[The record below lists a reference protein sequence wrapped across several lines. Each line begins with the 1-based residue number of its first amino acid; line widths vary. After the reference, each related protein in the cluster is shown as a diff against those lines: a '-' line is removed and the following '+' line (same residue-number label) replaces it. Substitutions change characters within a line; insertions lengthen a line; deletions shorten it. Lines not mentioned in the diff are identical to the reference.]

1 MTQQFQYTRL
11 EHQSQ
16 AVQSIADVFADVHFY
31 QAPRSEVN
39 PVIRPDLAHGT
50 LKANIARVREANKV
64 AIGAV
69 EVASTAS
76 PALNLDVLME
86 TGTGKTF
93 TFIETM
99 FKLHQLYGVAK
110 FVVLVPSN
118 AIRQGTLKS
127 LASTAAF
134 FAKEYNNEKISVF
147 NYSNR
152 AVEAFIHNANAG
164 ISVLVATYQ
173 SFNKDKNTIN
183 KRGVEAN
190 LFSKAKSYMEA
201 LAAIRPAI
209 IIDEPHRFVGAK
221 TVEYLAK
228 FNPLF
233 TIRFGA
239 TFKGE
244 DKKSDDDL
252 KFKNLIYTLDS
263 LEAFRQRLVKSITV
277 DTVGYAST
285 EAYALCYQEVSGKAG
300 ERVARVSYQT
310 LEGQN
315 AQVALTAKDN
325 LGERTGI
332 HYLDGYVV
340 ESVTA
345 KEVLFTNGFALPL
358 GEASSYGMLADET
371 QQLIIARAVANHFE
385 REESLFKRG
394 IKSLSLFFIDAVAK
408 YLPEGTKP
416 AAKPAVLRDWFEA
429 AYRAELA
436 RTLAKPNL
444 DVAYRAYLERS
455 AANIGAVHK
464 GYFARSHSEKG
475 EEEAIKLIL
484 EEKEKLLSFDT
495 DLRFIF
501 SMWALQEG
509 WDNPNIFTLCKLA
522 PSNSKITKL
531 QQIGRGLRLAVNQE
545 LARVT
550 TDDAAFEE
558 VNELVVIVPAS
569 EGDFVASIQSEI
581 AAHSVRRVA
590 KVFDDGV
597 LAEYGI
603 AMSTRVANRVLDA
616 LATLGVIEL
625 NDLTGKGTLR
635 IDRATYHAKRDAIL
649 ASMNAIAGITTD
661 NAAKMQ
667 QYLDAYFDGYGQ
679 VKHKSHT
686 PPDKLTV
693 NPKQYAKFKHLWD
706 NLNRD
711 AVLTYELDTPAL
723 IGSIIRK
730 IELQFDVKP
739 LGITVTTS
747 KHVEYQHRVEST
759 QATYRVTPH
768 STLRLGEFVRELANA
783 TKLSYATVA
792 RVLQTMPA
800 HKFAQIANNENR
812 ALAALKDI
820 CIWCIYELIINKVS
834 YELREVKIKTA
845 LTDTTGALL
854 ASLPASLCGKE
865 LYPLAN
871 AAVLARSLYNEHA
884 MPVDS
889 QPERDTVDESNI
901 EAITVF
907 AKLPKIN
914 IPTPVGNY
922 NPDFGYTVSRGATN
936 DLYLVVEAKGYDT
949 ENDLGKREGY
959 KIDSAKHFFAALKA
973 SGVNVSYKT
982 KLNGESLAELIAA
995 I

>member
-1 MTQQFQYTRL
+1 MPMTAQFQYTRL
-11 EHQSQ
+11 AYQAQ

-31 QAPRSEVN
+31 KAPRTETNPTISPSE
-39 PVIRPDLAHGT
+39 AHAA
-50 LKANIARVREANKV
+50 LKANIARVRDANKI

-69 EVASTAS
+69 DVATTAT

-127 LASTAAF
+127 LATTAAF
-134 FAKEYNNEKISVF
+134 FAKEYNNEKINVF

-152 AVEAFIHNANAG
+152 AVEAFIHNANAN

-239 TFKGE
+239 TFKSS
-244 DKKSDDDL
+244 DAKNNDDDL
-252 KFKNLIYTLDS
+252 KFTNLIYTLDS

-277 DTVGYAST
+277 DTVGHAST
-285 EAYALCYQEVSGKAG
+285 ADYALCYQEASGKAG
-300 ERVARVSYQT
+300 ERTARVNY
-310 LEGQN
+310 LGLDGKN
-315 AQVALTAKDN
+315 ASVQLSAKDN

-345 KEVLFTNGFALPL
+345 KEVVFTNGFALPL

-371 QQLIIARAVANHFE
+371 QQLIMARAVSNHFE
-385 REESLFKRG
+385 REERLFKRG

-408 YLPEGTKP
+408 YLPEG
-416 AAKPAVLRDWFEA
+416 AKPAVLRDWFEA
-429 AYRAELA
+429 AYRAELE

-444 DVAYRAYLERS
+444 DVTYRAYLSRS
-455 AANIGAVHK
+455 VSNISAVHK

-531 QQIGRGLRLAVNQE
+531 QQIGRGLRLAVDQN

-590 KVFDDGV
+590 KVFDDAV

-616 LATLGVIEL
+616 LAALGVITL
-625 NDLTGKGTLR
+625 DDLTGKGTLC
-635 IDRATYHAKRDAIL
+635 IDRSTYHAKRDAIL
-649 ASMNAIAGITTD
+649 ASMGAIAGITPE
-661 NAAKMQ
+661 NAANMQ

-686 PPDKLTV
+686 PPPKLTV
-693 NPKQYAKFKHLWD
+693 NPMQYAKFKHLWE
-706 NLNRD
+706 NLNRS
-711 AVLTYELDTPAL
+711 AVLSYELDTPTL
-723 IGSIIRK
+723 IGNILRQID
-730 IELQFDVKP
+730 LQFDVKP
-739 LGITVTTS
+739 LGLTVTTS

-768 STLRLGEFVRELANA
+768 SVYTLGEFVRELANA
-783 TKLSYATVA
+783 TKLSYATVSA
-792 RVLQTMPA
+792 VLQAMPSD
-800 HKFAQIANNENR
+800 KFAQIANNENR
-812 ALAALKDI
+812 ALSALKDI
-820 CIWCIYELIINKVS
+820 FIWCIYELIVNKVS
-834 YELREVKIKTA
+834 YQLREIKVKTA
-845 LTDTTGALL
+845 LTDSTGALL
-854 ASLPASLCGKE
+854 ASLPASLCGNE

-871 AAVLARSLYNEHA
+871 AAVQQRSLYNETF

-889 QPERDTVDESNI
+889 QPERDAIDESNI

-922 NPDFGYTVSRGATN
+922 NPDFGYTIGR
-936 DLYLVVEAKGYDT
+936 DLYLVVEAKGYDSS
-949 ENDLGKREGY
+949 NDLGKRESY
-959 KIDSAKHFFAALKA
+959 KIASAKHFFSALKA
-973 SGVNVSYKT
+973 SGVNVTYKT
-982 KLNGESLAELIAA
+982 KLNGEGLAELIAS
-995 I
+995 IDSD